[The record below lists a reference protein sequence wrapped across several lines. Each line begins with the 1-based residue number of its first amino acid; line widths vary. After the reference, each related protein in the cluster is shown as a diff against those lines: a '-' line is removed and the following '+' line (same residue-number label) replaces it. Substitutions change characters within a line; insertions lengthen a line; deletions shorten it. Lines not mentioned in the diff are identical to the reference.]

1 MNTPSKEALEAAK
14 EFRATIGGLSNNS
27 TDRLATI
34 IDRHFEPLRRDNA
47 ALAGR
52 LTAAE
57 LERDG
62 LGARA
67 EQAEALLR
75 ETEAVAAQ
83 GATQYVELNRKFA
96 ELPALRARVKELES
110 EKAGITDALYRTA
123 HSEKMLHAR
132 VKELEAEAF
141 EAQVI
146 ARNSRSELSAL
157 RASVADWKRCADFR
171 ERALSRVESAA
182 PLPMREDPRYRGT
195 DFRSAIDVDRASQ
208 EGSK

>member
-14 EFRATIGGLSNNS
+14 EFRATIVGLSNNA
-27 TDRLATI
+27 TDRLAAI

-62 LGARA
+62 LGAR
-67 EQAEALLR
+67 AEALLR